1 MRGPRVVLETG
12 EKRLPR
18 GTESTKPRRRAIGRP
33 ARKKSVGKETI
44 VLRTIELLRV
54 LPPEKLSLTLAARNA
69 GVHLTLIKYYFADR
83 TRLLV
88 DVARHLTLELAER
101 VRASENDRSPPL
113 ERLRIRIDAMVDFYF
128 LNPFYH
134 RLMLEI
140 IADEKHE
147 LAAELISVWIS
158 KTLEIYDGI
167 ITAGI
172 GEGILRAVDPRF
184 TYLAIMGL
192 CEQFHLGV
200 RLFERAKTGPRE
212 STEQSAAK
220 YKKFLYDL
228 VFYGITT
235 QPRKKTR
242 AQSALVERV
251 ADVGEGALASR
262 TPKIDF

>member
-1 MRGPRVVLETG
+1 VRGAKARAWDG
-12 EKRLPR
+12 EKQLPR
-18 GTESTKPRRRAIGRP
+18 GTDNTKRRQRAIGRP

-44 VLRTIELLRV
+44 VLKTVELLRV
-54 LPPEKLSLTLAARNA
+54 LPPEKLSLTLAAKNA

-88 DVARHLTLELAER
+88 DVARHLTLELGER
-101 VRASENDRSPPL
+101 VRASENDRSPAL

-147 LAAELISVWIS
+147 LAGELISVWIS
-158 KTLEIYDGI
+158 KTLEIYNGI

-172 GEGILRAVDPRF
+172 GEGVLRAVDPRF
-184 TYLAIMGL
+184 TYLAFMGL

-200 RLFERAKTGPRE
+200 RLFERAEIGPRE

-228 VFYGITT
+228 VFYGIAMPPDE
-235 QPRKKTR
+235 QRRPK
-242 AQSALVERV
+242 SASIEH
-251 ADVGEGALASR
+251 SP
-262 TPKIDF
+262 T